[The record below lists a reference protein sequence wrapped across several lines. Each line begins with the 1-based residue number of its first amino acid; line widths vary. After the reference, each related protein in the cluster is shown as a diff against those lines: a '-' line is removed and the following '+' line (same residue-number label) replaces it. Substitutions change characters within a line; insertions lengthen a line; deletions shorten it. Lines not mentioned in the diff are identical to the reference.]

1 VIDLSEFAL
10 TSVRKQVEAS
20 RTAQG
25 LPSIIEDT
33 RVLDTVA
40 TILDHAKAAQGAA

>member
-1 VIDLSEFAL
+1 VIDLSESAL

-20 RTAQG
+20 RAAQG
-25 LPSIIEDT
+25 LPSIVEDT

-40 TILDHAKAAQGAA
+40 TILDYAKAGQTAA